1 MNSNVIFKESS
12 GGSESLGLETYR
24 SVVGGL
30 VAERLKIRE
39 RYVEEILREL
49 RLDSLNIENKV
60 LKETSKFLVSLERG
74 NKNIWQLTNLEV
86 LEILDKIL
94 LKLEKNSLIKPQ
106 NKALGI
112 INGLSR
118 SDLYVLKKELL
129 KITV

>member
-12 GGSESLGLETYR
+12 GGSESLGLKTYR

-30 VAERLKIRE
+30 VAERLKIRK
-39 RYVEEILREL
+39 RYVEEILSEL
-49 RLDSLNIENKV
+49 GLPEIEDKV
-60 LKETSKFLVSLERG
+60 LRKTSEFLVSVERG
-74 NKNIWQLTNLEV
+74 NKHIWQLTNLEV

-112 INGLSR
+112 INRLSR

>member
-12 GGSESLGLETYR
+12 GGSESSGLETYR

>member
-1 MNSNVIFKESS
+1 MNSNVIFKKSL
-12 GGSESLGLETYR
+12 GGSESSGLETYR